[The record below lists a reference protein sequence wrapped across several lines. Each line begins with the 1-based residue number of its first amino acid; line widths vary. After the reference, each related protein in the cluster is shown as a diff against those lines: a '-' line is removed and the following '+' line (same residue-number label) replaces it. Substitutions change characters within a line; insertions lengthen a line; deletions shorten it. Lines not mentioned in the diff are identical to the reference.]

1 MKNPAG
7 RLLGGHAFGTLTD
20 DERRELFAAAL
31 EDQELFDALAEQEP
45 LRELLAERA
54 VRKQLL
60 DALDRPTL
68 GDRLQGFLRRPATWA
83 DLAVAASVLV
93 VALLAAHALSPGRV
107 ESPRAASASPALL
120 KALFELPAELATR
133 DQLRVLDGHLVFR
146 VEAEAQVIVV
156 LRTRAGAFAQLFPS
170 PGGDALVVGGVTT
183 TLDWTD
189 TAEGSRIR
197 LAAFP
202 VAVDPLTLDPA
213 RLRDIASR
221 VRVLEWDHTSKGDR
235 AP

>member
-1 MKNPAG
+1 MRKPAE

-20 DERRELFAAAL
+20 DERRELFDAAL

-45 LRELLAERA
+45 LRELLADRA

-68 GDRLQGFLRRPATWA
+68 GDRLRGFLRRPATWA

-93 VALLAAHALSPGRV
+93 VALLAAHALTPGRV
-107 ESPRAASASPALL
+107 EAPHAASASPALL
-120 KALFELPAELATR
+120 KALFELPAEPATH
-133 DQLRVLDGHLVFR
+133 DELRVQDGRLVFR
-146 VEAEAQVIVV
+146 VEREALVIVV
-156 LRTRAGAFAQLFPS
+156 LRTRAGAFAQLFPA
-170 PGGDALVVGGVTT
+170 PGSNALVAAGVTT
-183 TLDWTD
+183 TAAWPD
-189 TAEGSRIR
+189 TAEGSRVR

-202 VAVDPLTLDPA
+202 AAVDPLTLDPA

-221 VRVLEWDHTSKGDR
+221 ARVLEWDHTSKGDR